1 MSPQE
6 GPYFRW
12 IGVARQQR
20 SHQTS
25 KDDHIRTEKI
35 TVDWVTAQGMFGS
48 TITGVKIKR
57 EREWESGAERNF
69 CAQSETTKEPEGKNF
84 LEDVVVFDSPIYY

>member
-1 MSPQE
+1 M
-6 GPYFRW
+6 GHC
-12 IGVARQQR
+12 ARDVWE
-20 SHQTS
+20 HDHWS
-25 KDDHIRTEKI
+25 KNKE
-35 TVDWVTAQGMFGS
+35 
-48 TITGVKIKR
+48 R

>member
-57 EREWESGAERNF
+57 ERERERVGEW
-69 CAQSETTKEPEGKNF
+69 SRKELLCTE
-84 LEDVVVFDSPIYY
+84 